1 MKNKFSVLVDST
13 YILPAF
19 GIGVQGLND
28 EDLMKLELLRKRG
41 VVEFYYSDIIWIE
54 VIPKVRREYGKKRER
69 LDVKILIENVETIR
83 ETFKIAQVG
92 SKAIEIAF
100 KLREIGH
107 RDMIDNLLYGISIE
121 HQLYLLTLDRIFK
134 SFIKSVGLDVSTIID
149 HVELFK
155 LLK

>member
-121 HQLYLLTLDRIFK
+121 HQLYLLTLDRFFK